1 MQKSNNLAV
10 LILAAGKS
18 SRLGVITKQL
28 LKYKDE
34 SFLKI
39 AVKKALEISSNVYVV
54 LGHNSEKCQKELAQF
69 DINILYNKDYEKGLG
84 SSLSFGIS
92 STSKFE
98 NTLVLLCDQPFI
110 PLSHLEKLKNSI
122 DNKTIISS
130 FYKHTNKSTV
140 PAIFPKKYY
149 AEVEKLNEDFG
160 AKHLLQNSQT
170 INIELEKEFAVD
182 IDTKEDIEKY
192 LK

>member
-18 SRLGVITKQL
+18 SRLGAITKQL

-54 LGHNSEKCQKELAQF
+54 LGHNSEECQKELVQF

-84 SSLSFGIS
+84 ASLSFGINHS
-92 STSKFE
+92 SKFD

-110 PLSHLEKLKNSI
+110 PLSHLEKLRNSI

-149 AEVEKLNEDFG
+149 AELEKLNEDFG